1 MNALLLLCVVGL
13 TATVD
18 DGVAAEDADTLAVRV
33 VTFGPGDDIAEWFGH
48 AAIVVEDRATK
59 TSHLY
64 NFGEYSFDETVVRR
78 YAMGRLL
85 FSVGQRNVEKT
96 LRLYASHDRDVRVQE
111 LDLTPAQKLL
121 VKQRLED
128 NVRPENRNYLYDH
141 YTDNC
146 TTRIRDL
153 LDDVLGGQLH
163 AQATPAT
170 TTYRTLTRRQT
181 AVSPVM
187 AFVIDF
193 ILNDSTDAP
202 MTTWEEAFLP
212 EEFERQL
219 AVATV
224 VDASGERRPLVKAA
238 STWWKATRPPPPPP
252 APVVG
257 HVVVGVAL
265 AAAAFA
271 VRRRRV
277 AFAFAV
283 TFIGFVVG
291 VFGSVLFF
299 MAFFTDHHVA
309 FGNENLL
316 VANPLALL
324 LMPAGVLLLRGRRW
338 MLQRVAAVL
347 ALLAGTALLAKLLPG
362 QSQDNARILAVV
374 VPVLVSLAFSAHA
387 SRVPTLARR

>member
-1 MNALLLLCVVGL
+1 VTALRRLALIAAGD
-13 TATVD
+13 APA
-18 DGVAAEDADTLAVRV
+18 VADADDTLAVRV

-48 AAIVVEDRATK
+48 AAIVVEDKATK
-59 TSHLY
+59 TQHLY

-96 LRLYASHDRDVRVQE
+96 LQLYAAHDRDVRVQE
-111 LDLTPAQKLL
+111 LDLSPAQKLV
-121 VKQRLED
+121 VKQRLEE

-141 YTDNC
+141 YQDNC

-163 AQATPAT
+163 AQAAPT
-170 TTYRTLTRRQT
+170 TKTYRTLTRRQT

-219 AVATV
+219 HDATII
-224 VDASGERRPLVKAA
+224 DGGERRPLVKAA
-238 STWWKATRPPPPPP
+238 SVWWKATRPPPPPP
-252 APVVG
+252 PSVFA
-257 HVVVGVAL
+257 HVVAGVAL
-265 AAAAFA
+265 AAAVFA
-271 VRRRRV
+271 VRRRRA

-283 TFIGFVVG
+283 TFTGFVVG

-324 LMPAGVLLLRGRRW
+324 LMPAGVLVLRGRRR
-338 MLQRVAAVL
+338 MLQGVTAALAVL
-347 ALLAGTALLAKLLPG
+347 AGIALLAKLLPG
-362 QSQDNARILAVV
+362 QDQDNARILAVA
-374 VPVLVSLAFSAHA
+374 VPLLVSLAFSAHA
-387 SRVPTLARR
+387 TRVPPLSRR